1 MAFQRKRLGI
11 FFCSPPTFLNLL
23 TGLLVTPVH
32 FTKNKAMFGL
42 FKSKREKLEKKYA
55 KLMEESFKLS
65 KVDRKKADA
74 KTAEAEEVRKQ
85 IDDLNSD

>member
-1 MAFQRKRLGI
+1 
-11 FFCSPPTFLNLL
+11 
-23 TGLLVTPVH
+23 
-32 FTKNKAMFGL
+32 MFGL